1 MIIDHLYHDPPKSIF
16 YKDNRLTRYDF
27 NNLAKMG
34 RKLILGKKRKKGLLG
49 AQGIL
54 VDYNCIRS

>member
-16 YKDNRLTRYDF
+16 SKDNGLTRYDF

-34 RKLILGKKRKKGLLG
+34 PINIMKKEKKRFAWGTRDSCKL
-49 AQGIL
+49 
-54 VDYNCIRS
+54 